1 MAINSWIQ
9 VLQAKLNERCDLIEK
24 YKHLGMQLY
33 LFGSATKS
41 EAPHDLDIL
50 ILYPRNTMTR
60 AIELRNA
67 TVQYIEDLFDLPVD
81 SVLLSFEEEQQVL
94 FAVKE
99 RAVLIF
105 PMIKT

>member
-9 VLQAKLNERCDLIEK
+9 DLQTKLNEQCDLTEK

-41 EAPHDLDIL
+41 DAPHDLDIL
-50 ILYPRNTMTR
+50 VLYPRNAMTQ
-60 AIELRNA
+60 AMEVRNA
-67 TVQYIEDLFDLPVD
+67 TVQYIKDLFGLPVD

-94 FAVKE
+94 FAFKE
-99 RAVLIF
+99 RAMRIF
-105 PMIKT
+105 PMLET

>member
-9 VLQAKLNERCDLIEK
+9 DLQTKLNEQCDLTEK

-41 EAPHDLDIL
+41 DAPHDLDIL
-50 ILYPRNTMTR
+50 VLYPRNAMTQ
-60 AIELRNA
+60 AMELRNA
-67 TVQYIEDLFDLPVD
+67 TVQYIKDLFGLPVD
-81 SVLLSFEEEQQVL
+81 SVLMSFEEEQQVL

-99 RAVLIF
+99 RAVIIL
-105 PMIKT
+105 PMAEM

>member
-9 VLQAKLNERCDLIEK
+9 DLQTKLNEQCDLTEK

-41 EAPHDLDIL
+41 ETPRDLDIL
-50 ILYPRNTMTR
+50 VLYPRNAMTQ

-67 TVQYIEDLFDLPVD
+67 TVQYIKDLFGLPVD

-105 PMIKT
+105 PTVEI